1 MMHVGQAW
9 WMNLGA
15 GLRRGPCLPA
25 GGPSSGDR
33 RPQHRDDL
41 LGDLLLAAASV
52 EGGEVASEAH
62 GGDGVLVDVGGH
74 CSAFLELRQ
83 HVFDESDA
91 WFDCVLAKD
100 LE

>member
-1 MMHVGQAW
+1 MGENRAVQS
-9 WMNLGA
+9 LL
-15 GLRRGPCLPA
+15 LRVPCLAA
-25 GGPSSGDR
+25 GPPSGSDR
-33 RPQHRDDL
+33 RPQHGDDR
-41 LGDLLLAAASV
+41 LGDLLLAVASV

-62 GGDGVLVDVGGH
+62 GGDGVLVDVVGH
-74 CSAFLELRQ
+74 CPAFLELRQ